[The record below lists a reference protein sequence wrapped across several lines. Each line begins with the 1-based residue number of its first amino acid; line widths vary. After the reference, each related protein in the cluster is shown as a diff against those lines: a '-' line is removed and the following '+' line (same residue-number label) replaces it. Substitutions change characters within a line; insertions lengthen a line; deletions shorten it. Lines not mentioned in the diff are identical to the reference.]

1 MKRELWTIS
10 PTLLDRGHSHE
21 VPVEIHPHSNGRLL
35 INMPGWDGAID
46 GYEEK
51 YRKLADFLVE
61 QDIAAV
67 IRCGNHPIEPFDYE
81 ESCRAQIRD
90 LTKTALAKSVEI
102 CGSPTPELYYMGF
115 SAGASAMAASAHLF
129 PELQS
134 MLLVAPSQDAGRE
147 PMRSALSQFHGSV
160 YIVVGSADFVV
171 GSFPQ
176 QVAQWG
182 PPNAPRHFTLIP
194 QCDHQFRGQK
204 NGRIL
209 SQAPLWA
216 FKQLDPFPHP
226 DAGIVLYD

>member
-1 MKRELWTIS
+1 MKRELWTVS
-10 PTLLDRGHSHE
+10 PTLQDQGHSHE

-51 YRKLADFLVE
+51 YRKMADFLVD

-67 IRCGNHPIEPFDYE
+67 VRCGNHPIEPFDFE

-102 CGSPTPELYYMGF
+102 CGSPNPELYYMGF

-134 MLLVAPSQDAGRE
+134 LLLVAPSQDAGRE
-147 PMRSALSQFHGSV
+147 PMRRPLPISRIRLHRRWQ
-160 YIVVGSADFVV
+160 
-171 GSFPQ
+171 
-176 QVAQWG
+176 
-182 PPNAPRHFTLIP
+182 RRL
-194 QCDHQFRGQK
+194 RR
-204 NGRIL
+204 RIL
-209 SQAPLWA
+209 PPTSRPMGTPKRPATLH
-216 FKQLDPFPHP
+216 PHP
-226 DAGIVLYD
+226 PM